1 MPLPSLAYSL
11 SGVFISLKV
20 LMEEI
25 GFERSRLW
33 YTHCSTKS
41 SAAGLNGEKVPGS
54 VSKGNQLEYPV
65 SWGKVGAK
73 NHMVAEEYKS
83 PIAAN
88 KQEGMMG
95 KDGGCPQ
102 RFSVRF
108 SHLSFWT
115 PFLPAFVPTQSYFSF
130 PKPSGMMA
138 TTDIKNV

>member
-1 MPLPSLAYSL
+1 MGFSRQEYWSGVPLPSPAYSL

-41 SAAGLNGEKVPGS
+41 NAAGLNWEKVPGS

-73 NHMVAEEYKS
+73 IIWLLKGIN
-83 PIAAN
+83 
-88 KQEGMMG
+88 
-95 KDGGCPQ
+95 PQ
-102 RFSVRF
+102 LQQTSRRE
-108 SHLSFWT
+108 
-115 PFLPAFVPTQSYFSF
+115 
-130 PKPSGMMA
+130 
-138 TTDIKNV
+138 